1 MIEVSDNF
9 LAEQLLIFALTV
21 FSDILSLLK
30 GIRFIRRFKTK
41 TKTGSW
47 FWTQSL
53 QFIYT

>member
-9 LAEQLLIFALTV
+9 LAEQLLIFALTA

-30 GIRFIRRFKTK
+30 GIRFIRRFKAK

-47 FWTQSL
+47 FSTHSL